1 MSVEGQS
8 ESQIPHVEGGVEE
21 AETIA
26 MQPVRSPADGTA
38 AEGPVDLFRDGVGA
52 PEPVDLFDDE
62 AASRAFGQ
70 EAIAKRSWFGAHKA
84 IWITLAVVFLLAVVL
99 VGGFLGARQYF
110 QDRVAPGVS
119 FAGQSM
125 MGKDAAQVRQIVSRK
140 VKDSK
145 VELDAPG
152 RGPVSAGL
160 SDLGV
165 SVDEERTAKDLMES
179 KRQGDFA
186 RLNPFKRVSVP
197 LVAKDDE
204 LKMDRYLTGRLVDG
218 GEHSVPSSIV
228 FDEGLHAFTVQEGR
242 GGQAPRLDPVKD
254 AVSALV
260 QEPGQQV
267 RAKVSFY
274 DVPMPIS
281 KEVAS
286 RVAGE
291 ANQRIGK
298 DLVIQG
304 ADDDTMKVPAPVV
317 ASWVKPDTDLKRG
330 TMSLDFDQTA
340 VSSYLSRELPK
351 GLDREMVTAVNV
363 KNTKGEVV
371 AETTKGVDGVK
382 VKDFDATADQV
393 IQVLKSGSMAPVK
406 AQADVTPHKEQTRT
420 ARYDVPDGDTWIDV
434 NLSNQTAT
442 AYHGTTPV
450 QTFLI
455 CSGKP
460 YDGDGSDT
468 GTFFINVRY
477 QVQTMRGPGYVSPDV
492 RWVSYYN
499 GSEGFHTADWNY
511 DGIARGDPMHNGS
524 HGCINMYEQ
533 DAKWIYD
540 NAPVGTMVRV
550 SGQVPSGAVR

>member
-8 ESQIPHVEGGVEE
+8 ESQIPQVEGGVEE
-21 AETIA
+21 AETVA
-26 MQPVRSPADGTA
+26 MQPVQPPEDGAVSEDPNGLFPDGA
-38 AEGPVDLFRDGVGA
+38 AVPDPVDLF
-52 PEPVDLFDDE
+52 EDE

-70 EAIAKRSWFGAHKA
+70 VATAKRSWFGRHKA
-84 IWITLAVVFLLAVVL
+84 IWITLAVVFLLAIVL
-99 VGGFLGARQYF
+99 VGGFFGARQYF

-119 FAGQSM
+119 FAGQGM
-125 MGKDAAQVRQIVSRK
+125 MGKDADQVRQIVSQK

-152 RGPVSAGL
+152 RAPVSAGL
-160 SDLGV
+160 DDLGV
-165 SVDEERTAKDLMES
+165 SVDEERTARDLMDS

-186 RLNPFKRVSVP
+186 RLNPLQRVSVP
-197 LVAKDDE
+197 LVTKDDE
-204 LKMDRYLTGRLVDG
+204 LKMDRYLTGRFVDEG
-218 GEHSVPSSIV
+218 RRAVPSSIV
-228 FDEGLHAFTVQEGR
+228 FDEGLHAFTVHEGR
-242 GGQAPRLDPVKD
+242 GGKAPRLDPVKD
-254 AVSALV
+254 AVSALA
-260 QEPGQQV
+260 QEPGRQV
-267 RAKVSFY
+267 KTKVSFY

-281 KEVAS
+281 QEVAS
-286 RVAGE
+286 KVAGE
-291 ANQRIGK
+291 ANQRIAK

-304 ADDDTMKVPAPVV
+304 ADDDTMKVPAPTV

-330 TMSLDFDQTA
+330 TMSLDFDQA
-340 VSSYLSRELPK
+340 AISSYLSQELPK

-382 VKDFDATADQV
+382 VKDFDTTAEQV
-393 IQVLKSGSMAPVK
+393 IQVLKSGSMEPVK

-450 QTFLI
+450 KTFLI

-477 QVQTMRGPGYVSPDV
+477 QVQTMRGPGYVSPNV

-533 DAKWIYD
+533 DARWIYE
-540 NAPVGTMVRV
+540 NAPAGTMVRV
-550 SGQVPSGAVR
+550 SGQVPPGAAR